1 MMKIIFLVMIAIFW
15 LSISIAASIMI
26 GKEQMLWYRKTKE
39 ISELVL
45 MTCMLL
51 GYNICFFLIFL
62 VCISSGLAIFE

>member
-1 MMKIIFLVMIAIFW
+1 MKIIFLVMIAIFW

-26 GKEQMLWYRKTKE
+26 GKEQMLWYRKTKK

-62 VCISSGLAIFE
+62 VCISSGLAIFK

>member
-1 MMKIIFLVMIAIFW
+1 MKIIFLVMIAIFW

>member
-1 MMKIIFLVMIAIFW
+1 MKIIFLVMIAIFW
-15 LSISIAASIMI
+15 LSISISASIMI

>member
-1 MMKIIFLVMIAIFW
+1 MKIIFLVMIAIFW

-26 GKEQMLWYRKTKE
+26 WKEQMLWYRKTKE

-51 GYNICFFLIFL
+51 GYNICFFFIFL
-62 VCISSGLAIFE
+62 VCIPSGLAIFE

>member
-1 MMKIIFLVMIAIFW
+1 MKIIFLVMIVIFW

>member
-1 MMKIIFLVMIAIFW
+1 MKIIFLVMIAIFW

-26 GKEQMLWYRKTKE
+26 WKEQMLWYRKTKE

-51 GYNICFFLIFL
+51 GYNICFFFIFL

>member
-1 MMKIIFLVMIAIFW
+1 MKIIFLVMIAIFW

-62 VCISSGLAIFE
+62 VCISSGLAIFK

>member
-1 MMKIIFLVMIAIFW
+1 MKIIFLVMIAIFW

-26 GKEQMLWYRKTKE
+26 WKEQMLWYRKTKE

>member
-1 MMKIIFLVMIAIFW
+1 MKIIFLVMITIFW